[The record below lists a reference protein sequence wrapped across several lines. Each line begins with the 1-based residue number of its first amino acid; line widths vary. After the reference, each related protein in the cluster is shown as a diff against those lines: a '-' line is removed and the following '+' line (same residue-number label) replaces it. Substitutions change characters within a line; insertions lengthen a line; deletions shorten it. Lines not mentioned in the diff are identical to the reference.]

1 MGEQSTMK
9 SIMNIMKDNNAI
21 GLGTV
26 GIKLDD
32 LGPQVKHLGINIG
45 KDAEIDIMTTFC
57 NGKTLNVVFGECK
70 VIQMFEASP
79 ELVKRKVIESLN
91 QALKGRCHLR
101 FFFKLGHQ
109 TTQYLNFMDRFS
121 GNKKVF
127 GELKI

>member
-91 QALKGRCHLR
+91 QALKGRLSIKI
-101 FFFKLGHQ
+101 FFQPWPSNHSIFEAHG
-109 TTQYLNFMDRFS
+109 
-121 GNKKVF
+121 
-127 GELKI
+127 